1 MYCISLLH
9 VPLLVDNVILN
20 IWCEN
25 VDLGQ
30 FVSRKVFEMSTE
42 MRLHVFLILK
52 QTKIMF
58 ASSAV

>member
-42 MRLHVFLILK
+42 IRLHVFLILK
-52 QTKIMF
+52 QR
-58 ASSAV
+58 